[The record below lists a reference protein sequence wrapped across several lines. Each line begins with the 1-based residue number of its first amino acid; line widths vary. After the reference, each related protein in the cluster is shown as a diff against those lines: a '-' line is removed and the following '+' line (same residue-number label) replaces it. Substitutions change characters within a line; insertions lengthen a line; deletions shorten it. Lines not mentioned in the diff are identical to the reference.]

1 MSEQNGI
8 LGSEQLSLGNFGAEP
23 TDVEPIFS
31 DEERSFSGETAAREF
46 TLSGARDSDISL
58 GPEESLIG
66 ADAGDFDFGQSFA
79 EDSGASPVG
88 SDTPPGLAERGAE
101 VRRPGIE
108 ANIRAAEQS
117 GATRPG
123 PPEPPQRQ
131 AIAAAASGARDAV
144 DQLVEEAGWDRADAE
159 ALAGRVDDP
168 RDSMTEAQF
177 RRIVDTEIKRSRSS
191 GRFAEA
197 PVAEG
202 PPGVD
207 RRETSGR
214 FISSPLAD
222 TDIGRNTDTG
232 QFVDRGDR

>member
-1 MSEQNGI
+1 MSGNGGG
-8 LGSEQLSLGNFGAEP
+8 LGVEQLSLDLFGADP
-23 TDVEPIFS
+23 VDVEPIFS

-46 TLSGARDSDISL
+46 TLSGARDSDVSL
-58 GPEESLIG
+58 GPEESLPG
-66 ADAGDFDFGQSFA
+66 TDADAFDFGQSFA
-79 EDSGASPVG
+79 EGSDATASG
-88 SDTPPGLAERGAE
+88 SDTPPGLTERGAD

-159 ALAGRVDDP
+159 ALAGRVEDP
-168 RDSMTEAQF
+168 RDSMSEAQF

-197 PVAEG
+197 PVADG

-207 RRETSGR
+207 RRRTSGR

-222 TDIGRNTDTG
+222 TEIGRNTETG
-232 QFVDRGDR
+232 RFVDRGGR